1 MSQSSNKNRNEIEEV
16 GKAES
21 TMDSRSSRSN
31 DITYYLGFLD
41 KKSFGSLIATII
53 FILGSCFIFSIAAK
67 KTSTA
72 YSDSYASA
80 KLQASQEAYAKY
92 EKMGYDKA
100 EKKYHTSNRATIN
113 IDTLKEKNHLEVL
126 SASDTYLNVIKESD
140 IMEDSQRWVAIPG
153 TAVYTVDMSMSEIIK
168 DDYNEYI
175 LVRVKYPE
183 LSDITINYDKV
194 ETYLYV
200 YNSLATSIE
209 KGRISYDGTYK
220 AGASEAQRDYA
231 KAYSEMYER
240 FYSDQKFYITAQD
253 SARRIITSMVRNLN
267 PEIPN
272 LKVEVE
278 FF

>member
-1 MSQSSNKNRNEIEEV
+1 MSELKNQNEIEKA

-21 TMDSRSSRSN
+21 IMDSHSSRSN
-31 DITYYLGFLD
+31 DFTYFLGFLD
-41 KKSFGSLIATII
+41 KKSFGFLIATII
-53 FILGSCFIFSIAAK
+53 FIVFSYFIFSYAAK
-67 KTSTA
+67 KTTTA

-80 KLQASQEAYAKY
+80 KLQASQDAYAKY

-100 EKKYHTSNRATIN
+100 EKKYHTSNRATIKF
-113 IDTLKEKNHLEVL
+113 DSLKEKNALEVL
-126 SASDTYLNVIKESD
+126 SASDTYLNVVKKKADSEV
-140 IMEDSQRWVAIPG
+140 SQRWVAIPG
-153 TAVYTVDMSMSEIIK
+153 TAVYTVDLSMSEIIK

-183 LSDITINYDKV
+183 LSDIKINYDDV
-194 ETYLYV
+194 LIYLYIN
-200 YNSLATSIE
+200 NSMVKDS
-209 KGRISYDGTYK
+209 SYKIG
-220 AGASEAQRDYA
+220 AGEAQRDYA

-240 FYSDQKFYITAQD
+240 FYSTQEFYITAQD